1 VPFIEGFIGL
11 AIGELDV
18 LDIDVVCDGLVHGR
32 NELSDLE
39 DLRLALHHELQ
50 LVEQLLGRVERVGVG
65 RESNQLN
72 APRSQ

>member
-65 RESNQLN
+65 RESDHLN
-72 APRSQ
+72 AS

>member
-1 VPFIEGFIGL
+1 MPFIEGFIGL

-32 NELSDLE
+32 NELIDLE

-65 RESNQLN
+65 RESDHLN
-72 APRSQ
+72 VS

>member
-1 VPFIEGFIGL
+1 MPFIERFIGL

-65 RESNQLN
+65 RESDHLN
-72 APRSQ
+72 AS

>member
-1 VPFIEGFIGL
+1 MPFVERFIGL

-18 LDIDVVCDGLVHGR
+18 LYVDVVCYGLVHGR
-32 NELSDLE
+32 NELADLE

-65 RESNQLN
+65 RESDHLN
-72 APRSQ
+72 AS

>member
-1 VPFIEGFIGL
+1 MPFIERFIGL

-39 DLRLALHHELQ
+39 DFRLALHHELQ

-65 RESNQLN
+65 RESDHLN
-72 APRSQ
+72 AS

>member
-1 VPFIEGFIGL
+1 MPFIEGFIGL

-65 RESNQLN
+65 RESDHLN
-72 APRSQ
+72 AS